1 MSSSKLTL
9 NLFGEIITIDTPSA
23 LDELKQMISEKFV
36 FKKSDVAEF
45 ILSYRKESKKIYIES
60 EEDYKLFL
68 DSKIEQI
75 QIDISNDSY
84 IYQENVFKIKKEKEN
99 DEKKLNDLIKQNEEC
114 KKILSTKF
122 NSQKQEIIEITKQIQ
137 ELFNKRKKIIK
148 NIKFEKGKILKIKKN
163 NDKAIDELEKK
174 LGLKSSRQNKI
185 EKDMSSYKRRN
196 NNTLYKKIIKKG
208 NTIQNLKLSKK
219 KNNNSY
225 EKKNSPF
232 KTSSEIS
239 ITNGNIRNFNK
250 NIFIRKLSPT
260 LRHRNIGKEKK
271 LLSSNENK
279 SSINPFNEDKEKF
292 ESKNQKQKLVKIAEI
307 ICNTIKSANDIS
319 NDKINH
325 KNQNIK
331 NIDKKENKIKLKEK
345 KELIEKN
352 YINDELNK
360 KKIIIKKND
369 VVNNLINKHQK
380 YEKLL
385 RNSKDKIKNS
395 NKKNEEKKNEQKS
408 IRNSYSNYINKKH

>member
-9 NLFGEIITIDTPSA
+9 NLFGEIITIDTPST

-36 FKKSDVAEF
+36 FKKSDVDEF

-68 DSKIEQI
+68 ESKIEQI

-208 NTIQNLKLSKK
+208 NTLQNLKLSKK

-232 KTSSEIS
+232 KTSSEMS

-260 LRHRNIGKEKK
+260 LRPHNIGKEKK
-271 LLSSNENK
+271 LLSNNENK
-279 SSINPFNEDKEKF
+279 SSINPFNEDKEKV

-325 KNQNIK
+325 KNQNKK
-331 NIDKKENKIKLKEK
+331 NIDKKENKIKLKDK

-352 YINDELNK
+352 NINDELNK
-360 KKIIIKKND
+360 KK
-369 VVNNLINKHQK
+369 
-380 YEKLL
+380 
-385 RNSKDKIKNS
+385 
-395 NKKNEEKKNEQKS
+395 
-408 IRNSYSNYINKKH
+408 